1 MHRVFCHIFC
11 VFIIIFLGTRDGFS
25 KRHIS
30 KDKNNEASPEI
41 VMPEPDVYGNLP
53 TLNKFGFLCD
63 EVFINPF
70 AKDFVM
76 YAVEETKSDSKR
88 VVMEIG
94 AGYGH
99 LSLQVLRSG
108 KSSII
113 INDLDQGHLDLIKQR
128 LPHQLRERV
137 EWKRGKFPDDLE
149 FYPESMDGI
158 FCRVLQFLSGK
169 EIESG
174 LEKML
179 RWLKP
184 GGRLYITAPTIY
196 MRDIPSKI
204 QDIFHQKRLS
214 GEKWP
219 GQYTESALIYPKEI
233 LKNMPEY
240 VHLFDMDV
248 LMNNLL
254 KASFTILKVEYFN
267 ESYRLD
273 QDPFKNR
280 QMVGIVAMKPFA
292 S

>member
-1 MHRVFCHIFC
+1 MVT
-11 VFIIIFLGTRDGFS
+11 FLLAEDG
-25 KRHIS
+25 IS
-30 KDKNNEASPEI
+30 KQHGIKKKESETSSTLS
-41 VMPEPDVYGNLP
+41 MPDPDAYGNLP

-76 YAVEETKSDSKR
+76 YAIDPSATASKR
-88 VVMEIG
+88 LVMEIG

-137 EWKRGKFPDDLE
+137 EWKRGKFPDELE
-149 FYPESMDGI
+149 FYPESIDGI

-169 EIESG
+169 EIEIG
-174 LEKML
+174 LEKVI

-184 GGRLYITAPTIY
+184 GGRLYLTVPTIY
-196 MRDIPSKI
+196 TRDVPKKM
-204 QDIFHQKRLS
+204 QEIFHKKSLS

-219 GQYTESALIYPKEI
+219 GQYMESAMIYPKEI
-233 LKNMPEY
+233 LKHMPEH

-248 LMNNLL
+248 LVNNLL
-254 KASFTILKVEYFN
+254 RASFIILKIEYFN
-267 ESYRLD
+267 DSYSLS
-273 QDPFKNR
+273 QDPFENR
-280 QMVGIVAMKPFA
+280 HMVGVVAMKPLLP
-292 S
+292 